1 VTRIKICGVSD
12 IDSAVVAGRAGADF
26 LGLVFAPSRRRV
38 PVEEA
43 RQIVKAV
50 GQLEEPPET
59 VGLFVNA
66 PVKDVNE
73 IAEYCN
79 LNRVQLSGDETWQYC
94 QEIARPVIKVLHV
107 SPYSTGAG
115 LTTEIEKGYQSLSAQ
130 RLTCLLDSSIRGA
143 YGGTGET
150 FNWQIAKTLS
160 ARFPLVIAGGL
171 TPDNVNRLIN
181 EIHPWGVDVSSGV
194 ETDGKKDKH
203 KIKAFI
209 EMVLK
214 TDKENRGD
222 GFCG

>member
-12 IDSAVVAGRAGADF
+12 IESAVAAIRAGADF
-26 LGLVFAPSRRRV
+26 LGLVFAPSRRQV
-38 PVEEA
+38 PVEKA
-43 RQIVKAV
+43 QQIVKTV
-50 GQLEEPPET
+50 SQMEERPEI

-66 PVKDVNE
+66 PVKEVNE

-79 LNRVQLSGDETWQYC
+79 LTRVQLSGDETWRYC
-94 QEIARPVIKVLHV
+94 QEIVRPVIKVFHI
-107 SPYSTGAG
+107 SSDSTGTGIA
-115 LTTEIEKGYQSLSAQ
+115 TEIEKGYQSLSAQ
-130 RLTCLLDSSIRGA
+130 RLTCLLDSSVRGA

-171 TPDNVNRLIN
+171 TPHNVNRLIN

-194 ETDGKKDKH
+194 ETDGKKDKI